1 MFLNFTNAESNE
13 QISVNK
19 DNVVCLF
26 TAKDDDGVS
35 RTVLSVV
42 NGNIAIAEPYLEA
55 LRILNQ

>member
-1 MFLNFTNAESNE
+1 MFLTFTNAESNE
-13 QISVNK
+13 PISVNK
-19 DNVVCLF
+19 GNVVCLF
-26 TAKDDDGVS
+26 TAKDESGTS